1 MEYVPGSPDQH
12 SGTDSPSRD
21 DPGPRARDDDRL
33 IDARKG
39 LAVKF
44 SRSSVVLAV
53 VGVLLLVAAG
63 LVHFVYLPSASKLP
77 SDFDTT
83 QSYSGTYA
91 GLNPAVLA
99 GSSSARAVI
108 SNAPVTASRRY
119 QTSSTQGDT
128 ATVTRTLQRSLAGQS
143 QPSSQVKYAVDRT
156 DFSGQPAPSGSSGV
170 VSSQGQIFS
179 LPLHPST
186 SGSYRLWDEAT
197 AKAYPLTYK
206 GTTSAAGR
214 DTHKYRSVAEG
225 TLADPAALGLPT
237 SISRPQLTALAPS
250 LATLIP
256 AALQAQLP
264 RILAALPDTIP
275 LTWTS
280 STDSTIYADTTT
292 GAPIRVQSAQ
302 KISGGIAGISL
313 PFATISLNTTSASE
327 SAIADDAAGNASN
340 LTLVGTTI
348 PVVLLVLGILVLV
361 LAVVL
366 AVRNARHPGG
376 TAPAR
381 PAGEPTPAKV

>member
-1 MEYVPGSPDQH
+1 MRF
-12 SGTDSPSRD
+12 T
-21 DPGPRARDDDRL
+21 
-33 IDARKG
+33 
-39 LAVKF
+39 
-44 SRSSVVLAV
+44 RSSVTLAV

-63 LVHFVYLPSASKLP
+63 LVRFVYLPSASKLP

-83 QSYSGTYA
+83 QSYSGTYD

-99 GSSSARAVI
+99 GASSAQAVI
-108 SNAPVTASRRY
+108 SKAPMTASRRY

-128 ATVTRTLQRSLAGQS
+128 AIVTRTLQRSLAGQS

-156 DFSGQPAPSGSSGV
+156 DFTGQPAPSGSGDV

-186 SGSYRLWDEAT
+186 SGSYKLWDEAT
-197 AKAYPLTYK
+197 AKAYPLAYK
-206 GTTSAAGR
+206 GTA
-214 DTHKYRSVAEG
+214 SVAGSDTYKFQTTAEG
-225 TLADPAALGLPT
+225 ALADPASMGLPT
-237 SISRPQLTALAPS
+237 SVTRPQLAALAPS
-250 LATLIP
+250 LTSLLP
-256 AALQAQLP
+256 PALQAQLP
-264 RILAALPDTIP
+264 RLLASLPATIP

-280 STDSTIYADTTT
+280 STDISIWADSAT
-292 GAPIRVQSAQ
+292 GAPVRVQQTQ

-313 PFATISLNTTSASE
+313 PFATIALSTTSASE
-327 SAIADDAAGNASN
+327 TSIADDAARNASN

-348 PVVLLVLGILVLV
+348 PVALLVLGVLVLL

-376 TAPAR
+376 T
-381 PAGEPTPAKV
+381 TPAQPTGTKTPVKV